1 MLFIVLST
9 TAALVFVL
17 GVGGNLAF
25 WLSGKRGDEAAPLSA
40 RVLGLLKNAPS
51 FLLSPRTL
59 KAFLT
64 HGLLQVQ
71 LLREDRL
78 RWLMSMS
85 LTWGTLE
92 LFFVGSLGNAVD
104 DYGIA
109 PLSQD
114 DPWFALLNEAGGL
127 LVLLGVGIAVY
138 RRYVARVPQLRGGWN
153 DGLILA
159 WLTLAVLTGYL
170 TEAGRLISEAVPLD
184 AARYSFG
191 GHAVSRLGVD
201 WAGAY
206 GFLWWLHTIV
216 ALSLF
221 AYIPYS
227 KLFHIITGPL
237 SIMARARAQGRS
249 PEVSHGDIR

>member
-9 TAALVFVL
+9 TAIIVFVL

-25 WLSGKRGDEAAPLSA
+25 WLSGKRGEEAVPLSA
-40 RVLGLLKNAPS
+40 RVLGLLKEAPA

-59 KAFLT
+59 RAFLT
-64 HGLLQVQ
+64 HGLFQVQ

-85 LTWGTLE
+85 FTWGAIE
-92 LFFVGSLGNAVD
+92 LFFVGSLGNAVR

-109 PLSQD
+109 GLSQD
-114 DPWFALLNEAGGL
+114 DPWFALINEAGGL
-127 LVLLGVGIAVY
+127 LLLLGVGIALY
-138 RRYVARVPQLRGGWN
+138 RRYVARVPQLRGGWG

-159 WLTLAVLTGYL
+159 WITLAVLTGYL
-170 TEAGRLISEAVPLD
+170 AEAGRLMSEPPIPLD
-184 AARYSFG
+184 AARYSFAG
-191 GHAVSRLGVD
+191 RAVSLLGIEGGGTD
-201 WAGAY
+201 
-206 GFLWWLHTIV
+206 GFLWWLHVIV
-216 ALSLF
+216 SLSLF

-237 SIMARARAQGRS
+237 SIMARAHGRS
-249 PEVSHGDIR
+249 SEVSHGGLR